1 MLKRRLA
8 IALAA
13 GALGAGVGVAGAVA
27 DTPAAVPGAP
37 AAANENGDQQD
48 GQEGVDE
55 QGAANDIAE
64 AATDVQAEADNEGP
78 DDQSGDQQ
86 GPNDQSDEQGDN
98 GQGDEQGG
106 D

>member
-8 IALAA
+8 ILVAT
-13 GALGAGVGVAGAVA
+13 GALGAGAGVATALA
-27 DTPAAVPGAP
+27 DHNPPTVPPATTAT
-37 AAANENGDQQD
+37 EQNGQN

-64 AATDVQAEADNEGP
+64 AANDVQAEVDNEGP

-86 GPNDQSDEQGDN
+86 GPNDQNHDEGDH
-98 GQGDEQGG
+98 GQSGDEGG
-106 D
+106 H